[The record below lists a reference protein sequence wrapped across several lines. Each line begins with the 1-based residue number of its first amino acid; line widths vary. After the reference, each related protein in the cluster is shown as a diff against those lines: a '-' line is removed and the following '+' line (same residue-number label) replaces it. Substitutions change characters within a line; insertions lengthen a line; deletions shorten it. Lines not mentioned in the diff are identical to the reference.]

1 MKLLSSSYTLPI
13 AISVVAH
20 AVLLAVVTWGWQAS
34 SATQRVYKPKYVEA
48 KLVTLKPKTN
58 RKKSAKPKPKKIDL
72 TAKRRAQEKKAR
84 EAAEKK
90 RRQAQE
96 KAAREKVLKEKRE
109 KERREQERR
118 EKERLAKEKA
128 RQEELQQRRLEEQR
142 RQQEMEAQFADALED
157 EEEFLQAEDDEAKAQ
172 SYVALIS
179 SRIEQNWSRPPS
191 ARRGMTCELQL
202 QLVPT
207 GKVVNVTV
215 VRSSGNSAFDRSA
228 EQAVKKAEQFP
239 ELKGMPPQVFERYFR
254 QLRLVFNPT
263 DLRL

>member
-1 MKLLSSSYTLPI
+1 MKLLSSSYTLPVV
-13 AISVVAH
+13 ISVVAH
-20 AVLLAVVTWGWQAS
+20 ALLLGAVTWGWQAS

-58 RKKSAKPKPKKIDL
+58 QKKKAKPKPRKIDL
-72 TAKRRAQEKKAR
+72 TAKRRAQEKMAR

-90 RRQAQE
+90 RRLAQE
-96 KAAREKVLKEKRE
+96 KAAREKAQKEKRE
-109 KERREQERR
+109 KERQ

-128 RQEELQQRRLEEQR
+128 RREALERQRLEEQQ
-142 RQQEMEAQFADALED
+142 RQQEMEAQFTDALED